1 MVETRGKSLE
11 AIDQAFKEKTSG
23 FSLGN
28 LRRRNAVGPIPDSG
42 ASREGIH
49 LPARLRSLS

>member
-49 LPARLRSLS
+49 LPARVRSLS